1 MKIYRIDTNVENFD
15 IKKNN
20 LRIINID
27 MVIIK
32 HINID
37 MDICENI
44 GIDMKFLEHIN
55 VDIGVLR
62 NIDKIFYRSGFG
74 ISNTIILV
82 GASRGN

>member
-55 VDIGVLR
+55 KKTKARTSGDCKCKDGVTGS
-62 NIDKIFYRSGFG
+62 IC
-74 ISNTIILV
+74 
-82 GASRGN
+82 